1 MRTIY
6 TLLLAS
12 IIFTSVQ
19 SQNVDLSL
27 KLEKGKEYKQTTT
40 SKSTILQEIM
50 GQKINISTT
59 VNGTNSF
66 LVKDINEDGYITE
79 VKYEDL
85 NMSITVP
92 KGGGISSEVI
102 DEKNPMISILNDL
115 KGNTFEMMIS
125 KKGKITEVKNFDA
138 IMETIMEGLDKLPDG
153 QKEPM
158 KQQIL
163 KVYGDEAI
171 KQGME
176 MISAIYPDKP
186 LKKGDKWTK
195 NTNLESEIPMEI
207 ITDYELVEVTPDYAL
222 IKGNGTVNKV
232 ENHADIEAN
241 GTVDKADNNTGFQ
254 VNGVGMKYDISG
266 TIVSEIKVDR
276 NTGWIIN
283 GEINQDINIDGL
295 LEKSDKLPLEIKI
308 SMNMTNETVITD

>member
-85 NMSITVP
+85 NMSITMP

-138 IMETIMEGLDKLPDG
+138 IMETIMEGLDKLPDE

-222 IKGNGTVNKV
+222 IKGNGTVKSP
-232 ENHADIEAN
+232 
-241 GTVDKADNNTGFQ
+241 DKNAGFE
-254 VNGVGMKYDISG
+254 VNGAPMILDISG

-283 GEINQDINIDGL
+283 AVINQDIDLDGFF
-295 LEKSDKLPLEIKI
+295 EKSAQMTQEIKV
-308 SMNMTNETVITD
+308 SMKITNETVITD